1 MLGVAEIEVLFE
13 RYLPFIPEE
22 YLAVLVIVGV
32 VIAGLTFVLRTV
44 INPMLDFYQ
53 RLKNLFGSNRKA
65 ELGDTLRPDI
75 EVLRDVW
82 LKERP
87 PHAIIGADEVAAKAT
102 VISVLNMKGGVGK
115 TTVTANLGAALKEL
129 GKRVL
134 FIDFDYQGSLTMM
147 VAGGTEKIVR
157 EIGVESYRSLY
168 PLAPEALPDVVTPLS
183 GNLSGCGISGASYAL
198 FRDEME
204 QFAKWSAN
212 TLDYD
217 VRLQFR
223 QFVLSDYVQNN
234 FDIVL
239 VDCGPR
245 FTTSTINALC
255 GSTHFLVPTI
265 LDELSTRAVSYLNKE
280 LSRHRDDLFPNLKL
294 IGILPTFVAQD
305 PREQPKFSAAERE
318 QLGQLADTFSSYTFR
333 EPVLEQARIPDKK
346 IFSKNSDGLA
356 YFADK
361 SAKAIFDRAAKHI
374 LKNI

>member
-1 MLGVAEIEVLFE
+1 MLGVAEIEVFFE

-22 YLAVLVIVGV
+22 YLAVLVIVGL

-44 INPMLDFYQ
+44 INPMLEFS
-53 RLKNLFGSNRKA
+53 RHLKRLFGSNRKV

-87 PHAIIGADEVAAKAT
+87 PHALIGADEVAAKTAI
-102 VISVLNMKGGVGK
+102 ISVLNMKGGVGK

-147 VAGGTEKIVR
+147 VAGGTEKTIR

-168 PLAPEALPDVVTPLS
+168 PLAPEALSDVVTPLS

-223 QFVLSDYVQNN
+223 QFVSSDYVQNN

-318 QLGQLADTFSSYTFR
+318 QLDQLGDAFSSYTFR
-333 EPVLEQARIPDKK
+333 EPVLEQARIPKK
-346 IFSKNSDGLA
+346 TIFSKNSDGLA

>member
-65 ELGDTLRPDI
+65 ERGDTLRPDI

-87 PHAIIGADEVAAKAT
+87 PHALIGADEVAAKTAI
-102 VISVLNMKGGVGK
+102 ISVLNMKGGVGK

-147 VAGGTEKIVR
+147 VAGGTKKTIR
-157 EIGVESYRSLY
+157 DIGAESYRSLY
-168 PLAPEALPDVVTPLS
+168 PLAPEALSDVVTPLS

-223 QFVLSDYVQNN
+223 QFVSSDYVQNN

-265 LDELSTRAVSYLNKE
+265 LDELSTSAVSYLNKE